1 MHQVLLDIIIRQVQ
15 DMIVQAR
22 DLGNPHV
29 VMTLELACHTLQRQ
43 FKGFQRTDVAVA
55 QAGRDALA
63 GGLSPEF
70 VAEELRAALNSVGE
84 IVGRADV
91 EDILGRI
98 FSTFCI
104 GK

>member
-1 MHQVLLDIIIRQVQ
+1 VAIN
-15 DMIVQAR
+15 AR
-22 DLGNPHV
+22 HKAC
-29 VMTLELACHTLQRQ
+29 LEATV
-43 FKGFQRTDVAVA
+43 TWV

-70 VAEELRAALNSVGE
+70 VAEELRAALHSVGE